1 MDHSDYDEGLWDEL
15 NHQQSREIEQ
25 HQNLRDQAYR
35 GNPWLPPAIGNA
47 IRQTARAVVL
57 GLAGNAE
64 NAQRNDR
71 YESLASLMP
80 PSSQD
85 IDNDLGMNVF
95 GSGQTKHQ
103 RDEPL
108 LSGSNLYRSRFQE
121 HQPPPDPPSNENNN
135 NNSQNNGAYVFLQPF
150 RLLPQRD
157 GWGAVADLDV
167 FFNSL
172 YQYYYHRGFTTLAM
186 KGIVEIITLF
196 FTLGLSVFLFAYLDW
211 SALANCTEEDTCR
224 ATFSDYII
232 DSPMSQP
239 SSSFAWK
246 CWFFLYSLIFAV
258 YGLFSAW
265 SWWHALLQA
274 RASKWFMEEQLGIG
288 ERKLQSG
295 AVDWD
300 RDVVC
305 KIQQLQVSG
314 QYRIAIH
321 GQADETL
328 DALLVAQRILR
339 KENFMVALFNNP
351 TLLDFS
357 LPVLPGVV
365 FFSKSLEWTIYFCI
379 LNFMFNHKYQLRP
392 AFYLDPNS
400 LKRRFFLCGIGHVI
414 FMPFL
419 LFFMT
424 LYFSLQNAYDWKST
438 KNYLGPREWA
448 LAAKWTLRE
457 FNELPH
463 LFEQRM
469 EPSYDAAEKYLK
481 LFRQN
486 EIITAIGRI
495 LVFLG
500 GSLGAVLFA
509 FAAMNDAILLHVKIA
524 DWNLLWYAGVVAAT
538 YSTGKAML
546 PSEEKKNPTRTY
558 HTNLSQEMDLAL
570 EEVAKHTHHYPD
582 VWKGRGWDKTT
593 TYKAFKKMYQY
604 KAKLFAMELVSIVVA
619 PVILCVSLPR
629 CAERI
634 CDFILAIR
642 AEVAGAGDM
651 CGCSTFDFDKFGD
664 ELWEGKTLGRSVEN
678 LQQAVAA
685 AQQRTPPP
693 VITGSLSES
702 IMQSGNVMESTQQFP
717 IPRAKEGKMEKSF
730 FSFKAAHPN
739 WKCNRSGQELVD
751 KLEEYQKEESAAL
764 ARERQLHI
772 EAAARQLETL
782 AQIEQQQQRSRHGGV
797 VVDTNAMNDRYI
809 PTSTQTAADAGAGL
823 QSSPL
828 VQRLPPIVEHNAMNG
843 MQAPARTLGQ
853 TSTSTNEVN
862 REYREEH
869 ASLPF
874 AAHPRPQTGMASSV
888 NRHAT
893 VDSSSPS
900 NLVPPP
906 SIFPPQPPGS
916 QSTTQFPTSASVVAP
931 NRAAAGLAPSES
943 LALSSELRRILNLS
957 TLDPDVGSVLG
968 ESASL
973 APLANAVNLAR
984 SISGLATVE
993 EERNRARERQYLL
1006 LERYHAH
1013 NMVASRQ
1020 HQREDQQQPHP
1031 AEAAPVMQQPEHA
1044 APFAQHPQHQSQNPM
1059 SISLAEGGLRLNS
1072 GRSQSNGIPES
1083 RSGRLGGSSVL

>member
-1 MDHSDYDEGLWDEL
+1 MDQSDYDEGLWDEL

-35 GNPWLPPAIGNA
+35 GNSWLPPAIGNA
-47 IRQTARAVVL
+47 VRQTARTVVL

-64 NAQRNDR
+64 NAQQNAR
-71 YESLASLMP
+71 YESLAALVP

-95 GSGQTKHQ
+95 GSGSTKNQ

-108 LSGSNLYRSRFQE
+108 LSGSNLYRSRFEE
-121 HQPPPDPPSNENNN
+121 HQPPPDPPSND
-135 NNSQNNGAYVFLQPF
+135 NSNSPNNGAYVFLQPF

-186 KGIVEIITLF
+186 KGIVEIITLL

-211 SALANCTEEDTCR
+211 SALASCTEEDTCR

-232 DSPMSQP
+232 DSPMSEP

-258 YGLFSAW
+258 YGVFSAW

-328 DALLVAQRILR
+328 NALLVAQRILR

-379 LNFMFNHKYQLRP
+379 LNFMYNHKYQLRP

-570 EEVAKHTHHYPD
+570 EQVAKHTHHYPD

-604 KAKLFAMELVSIVVA
+604 KAKLFAIELASIVVA
-619 PVILCVSLPR
+619 PVILCISLPR

-651 CGCSTFDFDKFGD
+651 CGYSTFDFDKFGD

-685 AQQRTPPP
+685 AQQRNPPP
-693 VITGSLSES
+693 VVTGSLTES
-702 IMQSGNVMESTQQFP
+702 IMQSGNVLESTQQFP

-782 AQIEQQQQRSRHGGV
+782 AQIEQRQQQSRHAGV
-797 VVDTNAMNDRYI
+797 VVDTNAMNDAYI

-823 QSSPL
+823 QSATL
-828 VQRLPPIVEHNAMNG
+828 VQRLSPIVENQAI
-843 MQAPARTLGQ
+843 QAPARTLGQ
-853 TSTSTNEVN
+853 TRINRNEVH
-862 REYREEH
+862 REQREEH

-874 AAHPRPQTGMASSV
+874 AAHPRPQTGVASAV

-916 QSTTQFPTSASVVAP
+916 QSTTQFQPSASLVAP
-931 NRAAAGLAPSES
+931 NRAAAGIAPSES

-968 ESASL
+968 ESASI
-973 APLANAVNLAR
+973 APLANVVNLAR
-984 SISGLATVE
+984 SMSGLPTVE
-993 EERNRARERQYLL
+993 EERNRATERQYLL

-1020 HQREDQQQPHP
+1020 LQNEDQQQPQPGEATP
-1031 AEAAPVMQQPEHA
+1031 AMQPPDQA
-1044 APFAQHPQHQSQNPM
+1044 SPFAQQPHHHSQNPM
-1059 SISLAEGGLRLNS
+1059 PMSLAEGGLRLNS
-1072 GRSQSNGIPES
+1072 TRSQPNGIPES
-1083 RSGRLGGSSVL
+1083 RSDRTGGSSVL